1 MEPWI
6 LDALQSGPKIFE
18 RLLRVFPTDRID
30 ERVDKDRFTAREV
43 ISHLAD
49 YERTVLERIS
59 IAHATPGTTVP
70 AFDPDKHCIEHKYA
84 EKNVFHEAEVF
95 ESRRLMTIEHLI
107 DLSEKQLN
115 STFKFADGR
124 EISIRNYMILIM
136 SHDVNHLEQVSRYLA
151 TEVAT
156 II

>member
-6 LDALQSGPKIFE
+6 LDGLESGPKIFE

-43 ISHLAD
+43 IAHLAD
-49 YERTVLERIS
+49 YEQTVLERIS
-59 IAHATPGTTVP
+59 QAHVKPGLSVP
-70 AFDPDKHCIEHKYA
+70 PFDPDKSCADHRYS

-95 ESRRLMTIEHLI
+95 ESRRQMTTEHLKG
-107 DLSEKQLN
+107 LNAEQLQC
-115 STFKFADGR
+115 TFKFSDGR
-124 EISIRNYMILIM
+124 EMSIHDYMILIL
-136 SHDVNHLEQVSRYLA
+136 SHDTNHLEQVSRYLA